1 MLEWIKS
8 AVNIDSPVSS
18 KSIALLLSA
27 IIGSIFA
34 LMLGIAIIIDVSKDG
49 KIDTNLTEMSLL
61 LAADG
66 GFIWMGGQ
74 NKVQSEK
81 IKK

>member
-27 IIGSIFA
+27 IIGSVFA

>member
-1 MLEWIKS
+1 MIEWIKS
-8 AVNIDSPVSS
+8 AVNIDSQVSS

-27 IIGSIFA
+27 VIGSVFA

>member
-8 AVNIDSPVSS
+8 AVNIDSQVSS

-27 IIGSIFA
+27 VIGSVFA

>member
-1 MLEWIKS
+1 MIEWIKS

-27 IIGSIFA
+27 VIGSVFA

>member
-27 IIGSIFA
+27 VIGSIFA

>member
-27 IIGSIFA
+27 VIGSVFA

>member
-27 IIGSIFA
+27 VIGSVFA

-81 IKK
+81 IKM

>member
-27 IIGSIFA
+27 VIGSVFA

-61 LAADG
+61 LAAYG